1 MWHDMFVI
9 QIPVL
14 EKVLRTVFVY
24 VTLVIL
30 FRLAGK
36 RDLAT
41 FNTFDFVVIFLLSN
55 VVQNAVIGNDVSVS
69 GGIIGAAVLVAINA
83 AVNRWLAVSPRASRV
98 LEGKSTTLIEDGH
111 FIQGAL
117 RRLALRPGEVDHAI
131 RVQNGDDVSD
141 VANGRM
147 EPSGQLILSLK
158 PAEQS
163 ATKGDIRHLNAR
175 LDSIDAALAALAETG
190 QR

>member
-14 EKVLRTVFVY
+14 EKVLRTVLVY
-24 VTLVIL
+24 AAIVIV
-30 FRLAGK
+30 FRVAGK

-55 VVQNAVIGNDVSVS
+55 VVQNAVIGNDTSVS
-69 GGIIGAAVLVAINA
+69 GGVIGAVVLVAINA
-83 AVNRWLAVSPRASRV
+83 SVNRWLASSPGASRV
-98 LEGKSTTLIEDGH
+98 LEGKPTTVIQDGH
-111 FIQGAL
+111 FVTGAL
-117 RRLALRPGEVDHAI
+117 RRLALRPGEIDHAI

-141 VANGRM
+141 IGTGRM

-163 ATKGDIRHLNAR
+163 ATKGDVERLNAR
-175 LDSIDAALAALAETG
+175 LDKIDSALAALAG
-190 QR
+190 

>member
-14 EKVLRTVFVY
+14 EKVLRTVLVY
-24 VTLVIL
+24 AAIVIV

-55 VVQNAVIGNDVSVS
+55 VVQNAVIGNDDSVS
-69 GGIIGAAVLVAINA
+69 GGVIGAVVLVAINA
-83 AVNRWLAVSPRASRV
+83 ALNRWLALSPRASSV
-98 LEGKSTTLIEDGH
+98 LEGKPTTVIENGH
-111 FIQGAL
+111 FIQSAL
-117 RRLALRPGEVDHAI
+117 RRLALRPGEIDQAI

-141 VANGRM
+141 IGSGRM

-158 PAEQS
+158 PEEQS
-163 ATKGDIRHLNAR
+163 ATKGDLAHLNAR
-175 LDSIDAALAALAETG
+175 LDRIDAALAALAG
-190 QR
+190 AGPR

>member
-14 EKVLRTVFVY
+14 EKVLRTVLVY
-24 VTLVIL
+24 AAIVIV
-30 FRLAGK
+30 FRLVGK

-55 VVQNAVIGNDVSVS
+55 VVQNAVIGNDDSVS
-69 GGIIGAAVLVAINA
+69 GGVIGAVVLVALNA
-83 AVNRWLAVSPRASRV
+83 ALNRWLALSPRASRV
-98 LEGKSTTLIEDGH
+98 VEGTPTTVIENGH
-111 FIQGAL
+111 FVKSAL
-117 RRLALRPGEVDHAI
+117 RRLALRPGEIDHAI

-141 VANGRM
+141 IGNGRM
-147 EPSGQLILSLK
+147 EPSGQLVLSLK

-163 ATKGDIRHLNAR
+163 ATKGDVAQLNAR
-175 LDSIDAALAALAETG
+175 LDRIDAVLAALGSRDA
-190 QR
+190 

>member
-14 EKVLRTVFVY
+14 EKVLRTVLVY
-24 VTLVIL
+24 ATIVIL
-30 FRLAGK
+30 FRLVGK

-55 VVQNAVIGNDVSVS
+55 VVQNAVIGNDDSVT
-69 GGIIGAAVLVAINA
+69 GGVIGAVVLVGINSGL
-83 AVNRWLAVSPRASRV
+83 NRWLAASPRASRV
-98 LEGKSTTLIEDGH
+98 LEGTPTAVIADGH
-111 FIQGAL
+111 FIKSAL

-141 VANGRM
+141 IANGRM
-147 EPSGQLILSLK
+147 EPSGQLVLSLK

-163 ATKGDIRHLNAR
+163 ATKGDVARLNAR
-175 LDSIDAALAALAETG
+175 LDRIDAALATLAH
-190 QR
+190 